1 MHALSLPT
9 WWIHITS
16 VLEWVVAILAVQQ
29 LAVVRQEPAWR
40 WLAWAMLP
48 ALVSAMGACTWHLF
62 DNSAALKGLVVLQ
75 AALTAAGNLAMALAV
90 LALLRAQTSASRH
103 AAADGTPALA
113 SSGLNQSDA
122 SR

>member
-90 LALLRAQTSASRH
+90 LALLRAQTSASRD
-103 AAADGTPALA
+103 AAADRTPALA
-113 SSGLNQSDA
+113 SSGPDQSDA
-122 SR
+122 GH

>member
-16 VLEWVVAILAVQQ
+16 VLEWVVAILAVQR
-29 LAVVRQEPAWR
+29 LAEVRGEPAWR

-62 DNSAALKGLVVLQ
+62 DNSDALKGLVVLQ

-90 LALLRAQTSASRH
+90 LALLRAQNARAQNLSEGGT
-103 AAADGTPALA
+103 DGP
-113 SSGLNQSDA
+113 
-122 SR
+122 

>member
-113 SSGLNQSDA
+113 SSGPDQSDA